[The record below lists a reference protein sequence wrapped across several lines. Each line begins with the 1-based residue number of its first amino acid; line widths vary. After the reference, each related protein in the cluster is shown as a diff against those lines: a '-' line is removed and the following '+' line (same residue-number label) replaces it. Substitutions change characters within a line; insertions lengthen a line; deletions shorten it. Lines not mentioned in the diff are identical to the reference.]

1 LGRVIFAGLVLA
13 AREHPPTPTPADR
26 DRLLDAN
33 PARVSS
39 VIAVGANVNGEI
51 SSKSENG
58 VDHGFAE
65 TPLQETSS
73 SQVGSAP
80 STSATVL
87 TSTPAELFR
96 YRVQGQVEDRCHS
109 EL

>member
-1 LGRVIFAGLVLA
+1 VIFAALVLA
-13 AREHPPTPTPADR
+13 AREHQPTPTQAAR

-39 VIAVGANVNGEI
+39 VIAIGANANDE
-51 SSKSENG
+51 SESG

-73 SQVGSAP
+73 SQVESAP

-87 TSTPAELFR
+87 TSTPVELSGAVLARLLFGR
-96 YRVQGQVEDRCHS
+96 G
-109 EL
+109 